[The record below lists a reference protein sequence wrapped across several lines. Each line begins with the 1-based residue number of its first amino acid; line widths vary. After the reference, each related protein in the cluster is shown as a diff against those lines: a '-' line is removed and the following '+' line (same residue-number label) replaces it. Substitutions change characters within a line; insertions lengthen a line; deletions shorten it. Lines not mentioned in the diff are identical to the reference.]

1 MDSLTHLALGHAM
14 GIFAKGATP
23 AIQTAAYWGAFVG
36 NSLPDIDVP
45 VGTLLGRGWAFHR
58 KFTHT
63 LPGMLLLPA
72 LATAVITWAVPGSS
86 PLITYGW
93 TLAGV
98 ILHVFLDCLN
108 TFGTR
113 PFRPFSDQILGFGVL
128 FILDPII
135 LGVIGLGDVAH
146 LAGWISAGAL
156 QWLSLAVAAYVA
168 VRWVIMGWLRRR
180 VGGAD
185 VLRFTVTA
193 FLVGWRFFRERQG
206 LLEYGSVDP
215 LGLKVRVVES
225 VQTATGPA
233 VEASRQVPA
242 VAHFLSRARYPFA
255 RLEQRDGLW
264 RVEWQ
269 DLFLR
274 MRGQRGGLEIFL
286 DGNYNLVQ

>member
-1 MDSLTHLALGHAM
+1 M
-14 GIFAKGATP
+14 GLFATGATP

-86 PLITYGW
+86 PLITYAW

-128 FILDPII
+128 FILDPVI
-135 LGVIGLGDVAH
+135 LSVIGLGDVAQ
-146 LAGWISAGAL
+146 LAGWISARVL
-156 QWLSLAVAAYVA
+156 QWLFVGMAAYVG
-168 VRWVIMGWLRRR
+168 VRWVLLAWLRRR
-180 VGGAD
+180 VGGTD
-185 VLRFTVTA
+185 VVRFTVTA
-193 FLVGWRFFRERQG
+193 FLAGWRFFRERPG

-215 LGLKVRVVES
+215 LGFRVRVVES
-225 VQTATGPA
+225 VQAATGPA
-233 VEASRQVPA
+233 VDASRQVPA
-242 VAHFLSRARYPFA
+242 VAQFLSRARYPFA

-286 DGNYNLVQ
+286 DGNLDLVQ